1 MRRSIVVAWRLCDV
15 CFGRAKIAVEDSGAF
30 SPATPSLF
38 ALVQFLAWLRHVL
51 ARLKAFHAG
60 WGVSINLIP
69 ALRMFK
75 SPLWRL
81 E

>member
-1 MRRSIVVAWRLCDV
+1 MRRSIVAAWRLCDV
-15 CFGRAKIAVEDSGAF
+15 CFSRAKIAVEDSGAF
-30 SPATPSLF
+30 SPATPSLL
-38 ALVQFLAWLRHVL
+38 ALAWLRQVL

>member
-1 MRRSIVVAWRLCDV
+1 MVAAWRLCDV
-15 CFGRAKIAVEDSGAF
+15 CFGRAKIALEDSGAF

-38 ALVQFLAWLRHVL
+38 ALVQFLAWLRDVF

-60 WGVSINLIP
+60 CGVSINLIP
-69 ALRMFK
+69 ALCMFR